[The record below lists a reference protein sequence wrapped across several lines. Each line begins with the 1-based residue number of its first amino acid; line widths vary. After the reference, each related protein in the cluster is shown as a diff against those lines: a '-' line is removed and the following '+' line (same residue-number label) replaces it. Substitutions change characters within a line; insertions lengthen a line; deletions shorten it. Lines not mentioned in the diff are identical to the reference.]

1 MLFSSPLVFTL
12 LGCLRLWLVYLL
24 CNTMFLS
31 MEQSDGLIS
40 PQRGLRHGDPISPFL
55 FVLCAEGLSFLLNQA
70 SYEGL
75 LNGIQYS

>member
-1 MLFSSPLVFTL
+1 
-12 LGCLRLWLVYLL
+12 
-24 CNTMFLS
+24 

-40 PQRGLRHGDPISPFL
+40 PQRGLRNGDPISPFL